1 MPLAVADRQHP
12 RFQVHPYQ
20 KEPLLVIRVLVIP
33 HNAGVWIRERIRR
46 RFEAHSVLLYVN
58 GGLALVPLE
67 FYVAV
72 SNHTDTIH
80 IPCI

>member
-20 KEPLLVIRVLVIP
+20 KEPLLVVRVLAIR
-33 HNAGVWIRERIRR
+33 HDTGVWIRERISR
-46 RFEAHSVLLYVN
+46 RFEAHSVLLHVN

-67 FYVAV
+67 FYVTV
-72 SNHTDTIH
+72 INHTDMTH
-80 IPCI
+80 IPYV